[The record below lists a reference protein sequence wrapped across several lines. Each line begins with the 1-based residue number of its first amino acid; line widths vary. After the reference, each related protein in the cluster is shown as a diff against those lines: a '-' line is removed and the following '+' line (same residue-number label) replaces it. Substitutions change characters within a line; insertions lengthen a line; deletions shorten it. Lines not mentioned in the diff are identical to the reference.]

1 MGHLLWPGSRFWV
14 RTVSTTVCHVL
25 RELNGT
31 RTTPLK
37 SDQMVE
43 HFKRTLKTMIS
54 LFLKNTLARPELSP
68 LRLML
73 SRSAVYETAGCTPS
87 EMMFGRG
94 SRVLPDLL
102 YGRPEPD
109 ENSRDVTSDAEKVRE
124 RLETRWRHFR
134 GRGKRPEAELRPQ
147 AVFARLLL
155 GTWCLVQQISSTSL
169 TLSSLQPSS
178 EGRYRALRRKCATN
192 CHLIAAVAA
201 EPVGT
206 EYLVNDVTRGISCT
220 PASEPSGWAPGIWCG
235 NGRDATSPSENKIIR
250 NCTLND
256 RSTHVI
262 RSAGPGVWWTDCC
275 VL

>member
-1 MGHLLWPGSRFWV
+1 M
-14 RTVSTTVCHVL
+14 L

-54 LFLKNTLARPELSP
+54 LFLRNTLARPELSLAP
-68 LRLML
+68 LLMV
-73 SRSAVYETAGCTPS
+73 SRSEVYETAGCTPN

-155 GTWCLVQQISSTSL
+155 GT
-169 TLSSLQPSS
+169 
-178 EGRYRALRRKCATN
+178 
-192 CHLIAAVAA
+192 
-201 EPVGT
+201 
-206 EYLVNDVTRGISCT
+206 
-220 PASEPSGWAPGIWCG
+220 
-235 NGRDATSPSENKIIR
+235 
-250 NCTLND
+250 
-256 RSTHVI
+256 
-262 RSAGPGVWWTDCC
+262 
-275 VL
+275 